1 MSREKNPATCLS
13 LGKPRTWFDWQ
24 VGVARWRWH
33 CTWCGKSK
41 NILLMW
47 NDWSHWEIESLTREI
62 QGRCIHMVLIYHVWN
77 ANLVSQSRFQ
87 RNSNKEVVDNMSFMT
102 EKANIIIV
110 ISSVRLISISVSKYL
125 FFADE
130 VQENLSTGMREQ
142 HWPILSSLLQASLS
156 GMLSSWSFYFTK
168 NPNNCK

>member
-1 MSREKNPATCLS
+1 
-13 LGKPRTWFDWQ
+13 
-24 VGVARWRWH
+24 
-33 CTWCGKSK
+33 
-41 NILLMW
+41 
-47 NDWSHWEIESLTREI
+47 
-62 QGRCIHMVLIYHVWN
+62 
-77 ANLVSQSRFQ
+77 
-87 RNSNKEVVDNMSFMT
+87 MSFMT

-110 ISSVRLISISVSKYL
+110 ISSVRLISISVSKYQ